1 MDFTIEFT
9 SGGNHGHQLK
19 DALGGLTIGRLFNL
33 NYVHTPYEYLDYF
46 GLGFKYP
53 VVERADRKLKYKNIV
68 RVEGPLWCGIDDYEE
83 LLQYFEKALPQTNND
98 TLVILENALR
108 IHPFQTIPWYLEGR
122 TTRNIFAEIQQ
133 EVSQNFNELHSLKI
147 NKFKSPVEVAVHI
160 NRGTD
165 YDREKFPQHFTSPF
179 AVRYMF
185 DMDYYENIILHIEKA
200 YGVGNVCFNIYTE
213 KQNSEDILERFD
225 KRKHTRVIIGSD
237 REEKNY
243 DQIHSIFKSFVEADI
258 LVCSNSSFSVMCA
271 YFRKGRKTV
280 YHPHLQ
286 LRYLPEPNYIL
297 TEDDGSLDIALLKQE
312 ITVDNFPFYSKGNM
326 VQ

>member
-33 NYVHTPYEYLDYF
+33 NYVHTPYDYLDYF
-46 GLGFKYP
+46 GIGYNHQVLEVK
-53 VVERADRKLKYKNIV
+53 ERNSIYKNII
-68 RVEGPLWCGIDDYEE
+68 RVEGPLWSGIEDHTE
-83 LLQYFEKALPQTNND
+83 LIEYFEKALPKNDKD
-98 TLVILENALR
+98 TLVIFENALR
-108 IHPFQTIPWYLEGR
+108 IHPFQTIPWFQEGKLDR
-122 TTRNIFAEIQQ
+122 DVFSEIQQ
-133 EVSQNFNELHSLKI
+133 EISQNFNDQHSI
-147 NKFKSPVEVAVHI
+147 RVTKSNRPLEVAMHI

-185 DMDYYENIILHIEKA
+185 GMDYYENILIHIEKA
-200 YGVGNVCFNIYTE
+200 YGIDNVKSSIYTE
-213 KQNSEDILERFD
+213 KENSEDILERFD
-225 KRKHTRVIIGSD
+225 GRKNTMVLIGSD

-243 DQIHSIFKSFVEADI
+243 DQIHNIFRAFVEADI

-271 YFRKGRKTV
+271 YFRKGKKTV

-286 LRYLPEPNYIL
+286 LRYLPEPNYVK
-297 TEDDGSLDIALLKQE
+297 TDKDGNLSIELLQQE
-312 ITVDNFPFYSKGNM
+312 INASLFDVSHPR
-326 VQ
+326 

>member
-33 NYVHTPYEYLDYF
+33 NYVHTPYDYLDYF
-46 GLGFKYP
+46 GIGYNHQVLEVK
-53 VVERADRKLKYKNIV
+53 ERNSIYKNII
-68 RVEGPLWCGIDDYEE
+68 RVEGPLWSGIEDHTE
-83 LLQYFEKALPQTNND
+83 LIEYFEKGLPKNDKD
-98 TLVILENALR
+98 TLVIFENALR
-108 IHPFQTIPWYLEGR
+108 IHPFQTIPWFQEGKLDR
-122 TTRNIFAEIQQ
+122 DVFSEIQQ
-133 EVSQNFNELHSLKI
+133 EISQNFNDQHSI
-147 NKFKSPVEVAVHI
+147 RVTKSNRPLEVAMHI

-185 DMDYYENIILHIEKA
+185 GMDYYENILIHIEKA
-200 YGVGNVCFNIYTE
+200 YGIDNVKSSIYTE
-213 KQNSEDILERFD
+213 KENSEDILERFD
-225 KRKHTRVIIGSD
+225 GRKNTMVLIGSD

-243 DQIHSIFKSFVEADI
+243 DQIHNIFRAFVEADI

-271 YFRKGRKTV
+271 YFRKGKKTV

-286 LRYLPEPNYIL
+286 LRYLPEPNYVK
-297 TEDDGSLDIALLKQE
+297 TDKDGNLSIELLQQE
-312 ITVDNFPFYSKGNM
+312 INASLFDVSHPR
-326 VQ
+326 